1 MTNLHNINQRYE
13 TALNTHPAKG
23 TPTRNAYLAL
33 ADSVADIPTLMAE
46 IEHLQA
52 QIRRVKA
59 ITTGN
64 NRHIYGNDFEAG
76 MAKALWLVHQILG
89 KDRDE

>member
-1 MTNLHNINQRYE
+1 MPTQ
-13 TALNTHPAKG
+13 NTHPA
-23 TPTRNAYLAL
+23 R
-33 ADSVADIPTLMAE
+33 ADSVADIPTLMTE
-46 IEHLQA
+46 VEHLRESVAMLEKQVSSQHERIHDLQA
-52 QIRRVKA
+52 RIRQAKA

-76 MAKALWLVHQILG
+76 MARALWLVHQILG